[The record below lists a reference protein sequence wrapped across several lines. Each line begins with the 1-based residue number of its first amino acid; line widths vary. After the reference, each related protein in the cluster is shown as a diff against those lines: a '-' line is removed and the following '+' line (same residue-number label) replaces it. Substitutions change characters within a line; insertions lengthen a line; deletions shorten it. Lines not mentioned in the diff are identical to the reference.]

1 MDEMKARRVKVLL
14 GVVVIGL
21 SILIGVD
28 AMEDFLNPLK
38 YVREVT
44 SEPGK
49 YVGRNVQVVGW
60 IVDGSW
66 RTGEKPGHYFF
77 ELSDG
82 EATIKVDYTGDP
94 PGTLKQ
100 GVGVTVIGVM
110 TSEDTLTS
118 NKLLIKC
125 PSKYEQ
131 TLREAYEEQTQKDV

>member
-14 GVVVIGL
+14 GVAIIGL

-28 AMEDFLNPLK
+28 AMENFLNPLK
-38 YVREVT
+38 YVSEVT
-44 SEPGK
+44 SEPEK
-49 YVGRNVQVVGW
+49 YIGRNVQVVGW

-66 RTGEKPGHYFF
+66 RTGERPGSYLF
-77 ELSDG
+77 ELTDG
-82 EATIKVDYTGDP
+82 EATIMVKYTGDP
-94 PGTLKQ
+94 PGTLRP
-100 GVGVTVIGVM
+100 GVGITVIGVM

-131 TLREAYEEQTQKDV
+131 TLREAYEEQAQREA

>member
-1 MDEMKARRVKVLL
+1 MDEMKARKVKVLI
-14 GVVVIGL
+14 GVAVIGL

-38 YVREVT
+38 YVNEVT
-44 SEPGK
+44 NEPGK

-60 IVDGSW
+60 IVDDSW
-66 RTGEKPGHYFF
+66 LAGDKPGQYFF
-77 ELSDG
+77 ELTDG
-82 EATIKVDYTGDP
+82 EATLSVDYTGDP
-94 PGTLKQ
+94 PGTLRT

-110 TSEDTLTS
+110 TTKDTLTS

-131 TLREAYEEQTQKDV
+131 TLREAYEEQA